1 MKDPPTHQPTLSG
14 RTVTNDFTF
23 HAIDLQLSN
32 MCPLVCMCVWLL
44 VGVSPCGRGCL
55 GVWLLGGVSPCGCG
69 CLWVCSHV
77 DVAACGCVPMWM
89 WLLVGVSPC
98 GRGCLWV
105 CPHVDVAA
113 SGCVCVGVT
122 VRVCMQESAARVGEY
137 EHVSQCCIVIIRAI
151 MFTCPSLISMPHRL
165 LRTYVEANRY
175 THTCTHTRHTPM
187 RTHKTHTC
195 AHRHTHT

>member
-1 MKDPPTHQPTLSG
+1 
-14 RTVTNDFTF
+14 
-23 HAIDLQLSN
+23 
-32 MCPLVCMCVWLL
+32 
-44 VGVSPCGRGCL
+44 
-55 GVWLLGGVSPCGCG
+55 
-69 CLWVCSHV
+69 
-77 DVAACGCVPMWM
+77 MWT

-105 CPHVDVAA
+105 CPHVDVAACGCVPMWTWLLVGVSHVDVAA

-137 EHVSQCCIVIIRAI
+137 EHVSQCCIVVIRAI

-175 THTCTHTRHTPM
+175 THTCAHTRHTHAH
-187 RTHKTHTC
+187 TQDTHTC
-195 AHRHTHT
+195 AHRHTHTCTHTRHTHMRTQTHTHEHTGIHTHAHTQDTHTCAHRHTHT